1 MGRTDLTFAAL
12 AVMAIVITIHPG
24 MDMTDAFETDSST
37 RAPGEQLYP
46 EPNVTLEFDRER
58 YEADPHPV
66 YGGDT
71 QITGTIL
78 CDMPEIVPSNVYCK
92 VKLKA
97 FSTVAQNSEIVER
110 QFHKND
116 QEMDFRMY
124 VEVLND
130 LKGDTGI
137 GVDIELTWEYTSTSQ
152 ASEAPQFYPTEIY
165 IPPYGYINISQAMN
179 YGTIELKVGEWKTV
193 LLRVNNNANMNAV
206 VSISVTKSPPD
217 MEIEFETDSV
227 ELTSYQSRDVR
238 MRIRQRSGDGIE
250 GSIFLKISSDCPID
264 SPEEE
269 FTFPVKSSSS
279 DDDLN
284 LGKTEIMAVAF
295 FGIFLVLM
303 ISFALILRSRR
314 RKE

>member
-1 MGRTDLTFAAL
+1 MALIAL
-12 AVMAIVITIHPG
+12 AITITIHPG
-24 MDMTDAFETDSST
+24 INPSSAVHTDNRT

-71 QITGTIL
+71 RITGTIL
-78 CDMPEIVPSNVYCK
+78 CDMPEIVPSNVFCK

-97 FSTVAQNSEIVER
+97 FSTFAQNSEIVER

-137 GVDIELTWEYTSTSQ
+137 DMDIELTWEYTSTSQ

-206 VSISVTKSPPD
+206 VSISVTRSLPD
-217 MEIEFETDSV
+217 MEIEFETDSL
-227 ELTSYQSRDVR
+227 ELNSYQSSDVR
-238 MRIRQRSGDGIE
+238 MRIRQTSGKGRE
-250 GSIFLKISSDCPID
+250 GSLVLKLTSDSPID
-264 SPEEE
+264 TPEKE

-279 DDDLN
+279 DEDFRF
-284 LGKTEIMAVAF
+284 GRTEIIAVSF
-295 FGIFLVLM
+295 FAIFLVLM
-303 ISFALILRSRR
+303 ISFILILR
-314 RKE
+314 RKRENG